1 MKSRRFLVV
10 LALVLVAT
18 GSNAE
23 LWPTK
28 RNRKPAKPEWVEM
41 QLGRSRLDPSQVAAR
56 LARIEEESVKT
67 KSPLADVT
75 YEQLI
80 RINLFDPDTD
90 CAQDRISQRE
100 QLCKALDNRDPRQD
114 SQVIEEKVWP
124 GVTITIYSRSM
135 SRKNLVRYC
144 NAGLARV
151 RQSCGGAADLGGVFR
166 NKS

>member
-1 MKSRRFLVV
+1 V

-56 LARIEEESVKT
+56 LARIEEESVQT
-67 KSPLADVT
+67 KSPSADVT

-100 QLCKALDNRDPRQD
+100 KLCKALRKPLDEPDTPWAD
-114 SQVIEEKVWP
+114 EIE
-124 GVTITIYSRSM
+124 TYRSRVKA
-135 SRKNLVRYC
+135 RANLARYC
-144 NAGLARV
+144 DASLARV
-151 RQSCGGAADLGGVFR
+151 RQSCKSRKQLRRGLHR
-166 NKS
+166 NRS